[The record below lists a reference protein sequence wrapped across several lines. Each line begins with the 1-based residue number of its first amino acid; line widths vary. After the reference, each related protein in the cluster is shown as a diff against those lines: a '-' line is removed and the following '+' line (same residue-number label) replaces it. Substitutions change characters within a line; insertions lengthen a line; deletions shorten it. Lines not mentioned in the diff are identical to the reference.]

1 MMRIKIGFFRSIPGL
16 SLIIGSILFDLWLSR
31 PLFIPMYP
39 WENFRLFNLGLAYIA
54 QNSGFETNESIPM
67 LIFIAESM
75 VFIYLEVRDNTI
87 ENS

>member
-1 MMRIKIGFFRSIPGL
+1 
-16 SLIIGSILFDLWLSR
+16 
-31 PLFIPMYP
+31 MYQ